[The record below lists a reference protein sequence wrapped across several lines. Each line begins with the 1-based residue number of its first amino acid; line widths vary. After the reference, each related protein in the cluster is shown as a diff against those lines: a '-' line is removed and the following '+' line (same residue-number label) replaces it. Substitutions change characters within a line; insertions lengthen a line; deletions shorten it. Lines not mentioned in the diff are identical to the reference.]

1 MNKQDLLKDQYEQYL
16 IDNNIEY
23 KKDFIP
29 IIYWDDD
36 CQEKEFFIDFYVEL
50 EDRAEWVQAIPHS
63 DLRPIKKYL
72 YAQKIAESHNI
83 KFRGINKEELIV
95 ISNQI

>member
-1 MNKQDLLKDQYEQYL
+1 MLKDKYEQYL

-29 IIYWDDD
+29 IIYWDND
-36 CQEKEFFIDFYVEL
+36 CKEKEFLIDFYIKL
-50 EDRAEWVQAIPHS
+50 DDCTEWVQAIPHK

-72 YAQKIAESHNI
+72 YAKKIAESHNVS
-83 KFRGINKEELIV
+83 FRGLNEEELSMV
-95 ISNQI
+95 SK